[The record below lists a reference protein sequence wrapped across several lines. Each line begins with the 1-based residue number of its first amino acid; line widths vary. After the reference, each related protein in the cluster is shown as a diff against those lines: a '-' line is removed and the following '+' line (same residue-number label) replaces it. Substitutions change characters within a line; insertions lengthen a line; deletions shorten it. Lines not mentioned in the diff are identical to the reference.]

1 MRLRSIQFFQISKIL
16 FTFSAVCLQKIKKI
30 VQFSNAFWL
39 YQLGVRSA
47 SFLSYSTLLLTLL
60 ILDTLYYSFLSITEI
75 FVFVFFLLKYI
86 GKEIILRRYLNDQSP
101 ELVKKPGFL
110 NVAMN
115 HLKETTKTSRHSK
128 RRPTIPPPPA
138 ASLDG

>member
-1 MRLRSIQFFQISKIL
+1 MAIFLKNANFFRLI
-16 FTFSAVCLQKIKKI
+16 TFA
-30 VQFSNAFWL
+30 
-39 YQLGVRSA
+39 
-47 SFLSYSTLLLTLL
+47 
-60 ILDTLYYSFLSITEI
+60 
-75 FVFVFFLLKYI
+75 LKYT

-115 HLKETTKTSRHSK
+115 HLKEKTKTSRHSK